1 CSVSIASTWPC
12 PALRTVGCGRVS
24 GPSRRAKAC
33 LPASSRWCWSRKKM
47 TLRSSSVWRMHATVS
62 GSRSP
67 PRRTPSIRA
76 PMFAPSLCAVIAVA
90 AVGAA
95 IETPPS
101 GRHVRPTLDISPRY
115 GSGIHIVEC
124 LASAQVSF
132 RRVEDLVERAGE
144 GPLGQLGHELPTGAG
159 WQVERALPPR
169 PRSVLRRRHRDQ
181 AAQVLHRRE
190 RTDDLIPVA
199 VRPLALDDVLTEPRT
214 ERQDLAPRTL
224 RS

>member
-1 CSVSIASTWPC
+1 
-12 PALRTVGCGRVS
+12 
-24 GPSRRAKAC
+24 
-33 LPASSRWCWSRKKM
+33 
-47 TLRSSSVWRMHATVS
+47 
-62 GSRSP
+62 
-67 PRRTPSIRA
+67 
-76 PMFAPSLCAVIAVA
+76 
-90 AVGAA
+90 
-95 IETPPS
+95 
-101 GRHVRPTLDISPRY
+101 TLDISPRY

-224 RS
+224 APHIVLAVAGPPHTQHSFRVHEVVAVGDPVENCLRRGLEVPLETAQPWDLQRSSNPPLESKPQAGSVRAQHEDRTPTAGTLTT